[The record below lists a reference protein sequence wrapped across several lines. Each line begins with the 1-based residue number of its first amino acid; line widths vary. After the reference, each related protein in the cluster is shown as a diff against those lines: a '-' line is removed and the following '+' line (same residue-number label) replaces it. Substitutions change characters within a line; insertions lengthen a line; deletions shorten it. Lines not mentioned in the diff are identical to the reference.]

1 MMQLKIIFY
10 DCLHYP
16 LLFGIGGA
24 VNIVEEEEDSMTY
37 QFNYTGFLQFIIVQR
52 GPKKLG

>member
-24 VNIVEEEEDSMTY
+24 VNIVDEEDEVVTKRITTV
-37 QFNYTGFLQFIIVQR
+37 FV
-52 GPKKLG
+52 KLLLASLGSTNKHL